1 MKQEPFKITKQ
12 PLEDL
17 IELLVE
23 LYKRGYDY
31 VDLSSD
37 NSCPTQDK
45 LLVFTEDKYLSP
57 NLEYR
62 RDFENEDDDEDE
74 EEEFPKTSLK
84 TKSLDESKPL
94 SDDDING
101 LL

>member
-1 MKQEPFKITKQ
+1 MKPAPFKITMQ

-37 NSCPTQDK
+37 NSSPTQDK
-45 LLVFTEDKYLSP
+45 LLVFTEDKYLSK
-57 NLEYR
+57 NLEDR
-62 RDFENEDDDEDE
+62 RDFENEDDEDD

-84 TKSLDESKPL
+84 TKSLGESKPL